1 MAQEIEK
8 DDRNRRLN
16 MSRVDEIV
24 YWAKRWEIS
33 PNQLLIAVQATKSN
47 RIFKIRSWLVSKGF
61 AL

>member
-1 MAQEIEK
+1 MGKEMEKQE
-8 DDRNRRLN
+8 RNRRLD
-16 MSRVDEIV
+16 MTRVEEVV

-47 RIFKIRSWLVSKGF
+47 RILKIRNWLISRGF